1 MRLKSKKISLN
12 LLNRCKGFGILFN
25 FSNFAKTNLNMKTT
39 SLLFNDEPTDKELA
53 KLMKDVLVD
62 VKKRAKLASKNFKEL
77 QKKEIIA
84 SKKRYENYI
93 LNGI

>member
-1 MRLKSKKISLN
+1 MSLKFKKFPLT
-12 LLNRCKGFGILFN
+12 LLNKYHGFCILFN
-25 FSNFAKTNLNMKTT
+25 FSNFAKTNLDMKTN
-39 SLLFNDEPTDKELA
+39 SLLFNNEPTDKELA

-93 LNGI
+93 

>member
-1 MRLKSKKISLN
+1 MYEGSISS
-12 LLNRCKGFGILFN
+12 ISFN
-25 FSNFAKTNLNMKTT
+25 FCSFVKTNLDMKTT
-39 SLLFNDEPTDKELA
+39 SLLYNNEPTDKELA

>member
-1 MRLKSKKISLN
+1 
-12 LLNRCKGFGILFN
+12 
-25 FSNFAKTNLNMKTT
+25 MKTT
-39 SLLFNDEPTDKELA
+39 SLLFNNEPTDKELA

-77 QKKEIIA
+77 QKKEIRA

-93 LNGI
+93 INGN

>member
-1 MRLKSKKISLN
+1 
-12 LLNRCKGFGILFN
+12 
-25 FSNFAKTNLNMKTT
+25 MKTT
-39 SLLFNDEPTDKELA
+39 SLLFNNEPTDKELA

-62 VKKRAKLASKNFKEL
+62 VKKRAKLASKNFKAL

>member
-1 MRLKSKKISLN
+1 
-12 LLNRCKGFGILFN
+12 
-25 FSNFAKTNLNMKTT
+25 MKTP
-39 SLLFNDEPTDKELA
+39 SLYFNHEPTDKELA
-53 KLMKDVLVD
+53 NLMKEVLVD

-84 SKKRYENYI
+84 AKIWYDNYL

>member
-1 MRLKSKKISLN
+1 MVLYLIS
-12 LLNRCKGFGILFN
+12 FN
-25 FSNFAKTNLNMKTT
+25 FCSFVKTNLDMKTT
-39 SLLFNDEPTDKELA
+39 SLLYNNEPTDKELA

-62 VKKRAKLASKNFKEL
+62 VKKRAKLTSKNFKEL

>member
-1 MRLKSKKISLN
+1 
-12 LLNRCKGFGILFN
+12 
-25 FSNFAKTNLNMKTT
+25 MKTT

-53 KLMKDVLVD
+53 NLMKDVLVD

>member
-1 MRLKSKKISLN
+1 
-12 LLNRCKGFGILFN
+12 
-25 FSNFAKTNLNMKTT
+25 MKTT
-39 SLLFNDEPTDKELA
+39 SLLFNNEPTDKELA

-77 QKKEIIA
+77 QKKEINA
-84 SKKRYENYI
+84 SKKLYENYI